1 MKMSELPLPQG
12 VELHDGPSPEQTAE
26 ALADDVAK
34 VLRRRL
40 EHARNAT
47 LVVSGGSTPVPFFQA
62 LSGKTLDW
70 GRVVVVLADE
80 RWVPDTH
87 PDSNTALLRAHLLQD
102 CAACVQFLQMEVGEG
117 DPEAALPAIERQLA
131 ALALPVDVLVL
142 GMGNDGHTASLFPD
156 APELAQAMAA
166 DNECRVA
173 LMTPPSQSRKRITLT
188 LPVLAGARFTALHL
202 KGQEKLDTLATAL
215 ADLDDPM
222 AMPIRAFLK
231 PGLEIYWS
239 P

>member
-1 MKMSELPLPQG
+1 MKMSELSLPQG
-12 VELHDGPSPEQTAE
+12 IEAHTGESPEQAAE
-26 ALADDVAK
+26 ALANDVAN
-34 VLRRRL
+34 VLRQRL
-40 EHARNAT
+40 EYARNAT

-87 PDSNTALLRAHLLQD
+87 PDSNSALLRTHLLQD
-102 CAACVQFLQMEVGEG
+102 CAACAQFLQMEVGEG

-166 DNECRVA
+166 ANECRVA

-222 AMPIRAFLK
+222 AMPVRAFLK

>member
-40 EHARNAT
+40 KHARNAT

-87 PDSNTALLRAHLLQD
+87 PDSNAALLRAHLLQD
-102 CAACVQFLQMEVGEG
+102 CAACAQFLQMEVGEG
-117 DPEAALPAIERQLA
+117 DPETALPAIERQLA
-131 ALALPVDVLVL
+131 PLALPVDVLVL

-188 LPVLAGARFTALHL
+188 PPVLAGARFTALHL

>member
-1 MKMSELPLPQG
+1 MKMSELSLPQG
-12 VELHDGPSPEQTAE
+12 IEAHAGESPEQAAE
-26 ALADDVAK
+26 ALANDVAN
-34 VLRRRL
+34 VLRQRL
-40 EHARNAT
+40 EYARNAT

-70 GRVVVVLADE
+70 QRVVVVLADE
-80 RWVPDTH
+80 RWVPETH
-87 PDSNTALLRAHLLQD
+87 PDSNSALLRTHLLQD
-102 CAACVQFLQMEVGEG
+102 CAACAQFLQMEVGEG

-156 APELAQAMAA
+156 APELAQAMAV

-222 AMPIRAFLK
+222 AMPVRAFLK

>member
-102 CAACVQFLQMEVGEG
+102 CAACAQFLQMEVGGG
-117 DPEAALPAIERQLA
+117 DPEAALPAIDRQLA